1 MKTAIGG
8 SLLALVL
15 FVLAWLCH
23 AEAGFARR
31 LASAQENLATLR
43 YQADVPLGEEPAPVR
58 VLLPAASLATEA
70 RRHQARQAYWRAAYQ
85 QPLQQPMPAD
95 GKTRATDPQIML
107 ISANAAFRAA
117 LGDAADQLPAAER
130 LDPVVQAYAEVL
142 RADPGNADAAYNYE
156 YVVRFRDA
164 SAKRSAT
171 KLSKKSPPDASS
183 PTTLTSSLDLPN
195 GPTVHGWPGSPPPT
209 GQMQKFKTVVPM
221 RSDERKELTP
231 GLGPEMQRR
240 G

>member
-1 MKTAIGG
+1 MKTAVGG
-8 SLLALVL
+8 SLLALAL
-15 FVLAWLCH
+15 FALAWLCH

-31 LASAQENLATLR
+31 LADAQEHLATLR
-43 YQADVPLGEEPAPVR
+43 YQEDVALGEEPAPVR

-85 QPLQQPMPAD
+85 QLMPASD
-95 GKTRATDPQIML
+95 KARATDPQIVL
-107 ISANAAFRAA
+107 IGANAAFRAA
-117 LGDAADQLPAAER
+117 LSDAAGKLPLTER

-142 RADPGNADAAYNYE
+142 RADPGNVDAAYNYE

-164 SAKRSAT
+164 SAKQPAV
-171 KLSKKSPPDASS
+171 KLGKIPHAEASPP
-183 PTTLTSSLDLPN
+183 TGSLDLPS

-209 GQMQKFKTVVPM
+209 GQMEKFKTVVPM

>member
-8 SLLALVL
+8 SLLVLALFAV
-15 FVLAWLCH
+15 AWLCH
-23 AEAGFARR
+23 AEAGFTRR
-31 LASAQENLATLR
+31 LASAQEHLATLR
-43 YQADVPLGEEPAPVR
+43 YQEDAAPGEEPAPVR
-58 VLLPAASLATEA
+58 VLLPAVSLAAEA
-70 RRHQARQAYWRAAYQ
+70 RRHQARLAYWRAAYQ
-85 QPLQQPMPAD
+85 QLMPAGD
-95 GKTRATDPQIML
+95 KTRATDPQIML
-107 ISANAAFRAA
+107 IGANAAFRAA
-117 LGDAADQLPAAER
+117 LGGAADKLPAAER

-156 YVVRFRDA
+156 YVARFRDT
-164 SAKRSAT
+164 SAKRSAA
-171 KLSKKSPPDASS
+171 KLGNKPPPDANLSTP
-183 PTTLTSSLDLPN
+183 PTTSPDLPN

-231 GLGPEMQRR
+231 GLGPEMKRR